1 MMPKGDIVRFSTV
14 DQQILQKE
22 FRPRFNWENR
32 AGHRMKS
39 RIHVSVYVTGMS
51 SRIRTQHRE
60 KSPPLF
66 SLYSADESV

>member
-1 MMPKGDIVRFSTV
+1 
-14 DQQILQKE
+14 
-22 FRPRFNWENR
+22 
-32 AGHRMKS
+32 MKS